1 MLSFVPRLLSASVF
15 VLMATVGH
23 SEKSEYRS
31 LLKLLQTQAA
41 ILWEMGITPL
51 LSEALMASH
60 PKASVQLKGVYGC
73 YSLLGDQWLYVAC
86 PSCHHGAGLV
96 TLQGLNEQSMF
107 SQSRLRKETEHRH

>member
-1 MLSFVPRLLSASVF
+1 MLLFVPRLLSASVF

-23 SEKSEYRS
+23 SEKSEFRS
-31 LLKLLQTQAA
+31 LPKLLQTQEA

-96 TLQGLNEQSMF
+96 KQGLNEQAMF